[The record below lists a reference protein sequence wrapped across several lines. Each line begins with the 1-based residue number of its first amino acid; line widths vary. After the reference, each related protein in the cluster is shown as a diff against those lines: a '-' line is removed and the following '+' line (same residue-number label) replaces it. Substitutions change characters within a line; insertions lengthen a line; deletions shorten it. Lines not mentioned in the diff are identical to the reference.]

1 MNRGLLL
8 GCVALAMTCG
18 AAKAASMCGQFDPP
32 KVDAFG
38 LEGAV
43 LRLEGADPA
52 DSGTGYLIS
61 ATQGYVLTAQHVVKQ
76 PKEGG
81 IIQATSPWRSGVV
94 FDAQVIGDLMG
105 ESSPVDVAL
114 LKIVDPSK
122 LAGIRAV
129 DISLKLPGR
138 GDQLQTMGYPRFGDV
153 PNNTVQATQLANPA
167 FSPSNGDIQTS
178 DAIAK
183 PGASG
188 SPLINGFGAAVGT
201 ATEALGIQEVDAWFI
216 PMASVTPL
224 LDKIKPS
231 DEAIKIESMMKS
243 HSIDQ
248 SELKGMLE
256 NTNEV
261 SNLDLY
267 ELVRLVKADKE
278 TSESSRELMRCP
290 ISYALDSRGMFD
302 LVIDMQYA
310 DAPVKADAN
319 LHIAERD
326 MALGNPVLAITHS
339 QQAIA
344 GYKSLGES
352 KNIVKGQLILAK
364 AQYQSDTLPQA
375 KETLAA
381 VLANLKA
388 LPESDRGD
396 AYLLAAEID
405 TKRGDLKSA
414 KARLQQASDRFA
426 EQGEFNQAALAKRL
440 TASIDLRQGSTRAAE
455 ASTND
460 AIHFY
465 KVSGNVR
472 GQADLLYEKAK
483 VQAASGDEKGL
494 KSTAEEYI
502 KLSPG
507 STKAVEMKNVLY
519 EVEKQGSASQIQ

>member
-1 MNRGLLL
+1 MNTSLF
-8 GCVALAMTCG
+8 VACAVFAMTCET
-18 AAKAASMCGQFDPP
+18 AHATSLCGQFDPP

-38 LEGAV
+38 LQGAV
-43 LRLEGADPA
+43 LRLEGADTA
-52 DSGTGYLIS
+52 GSGTGYLIS
-61 ATQGYVLTAQHVVKQ
+61 ATQGYVLTAQHVVMQ

-81 IIQATSPWRSGVV
+81 IIQATSPLRPGVV
-94 FDAQVIGDLMG
+94 FNAEVIDDLKKDG
-105 ESSPVDVAL
+105 GSVDVAL
-114 LKIVDPSK
+114 LKIIDPSK
-122 LAGIRAV
+122 LSGLRAV
-129 DISLKLPGR
+129 DISLKLPGP
-138 GDQLQTMGYPRFGDV
+138 GDQLHTMGYPKFGAL
-153 PNNTVQATQLANPA
+153 PNNTLQTALVANPA
-167 FSPSNGDIQTS
+167 FSPSSGTIQAGDVN
-178 DAIAK
+178 AK

-188 SPLINGFGAAVGT
+188 SPLINEFGAAVGT
-201 ATEALGIQEVDAWFI
+201 VTQTLGVQEVDAWFI

-224 LDKIKPS
+224 LDEIKPS

-319 LHIAERD
+319 LHIAQRD

-344 GYKSLGES
+344 GYRSFGDS

-381 VLANLKA
+381 VLANVQA
-388 LPESDRGD
+388 LPASDRGE
-396 AYLLAAEID
+396 AYLLAGEID
-405 TKRGDLKSA
+405 TKRGNLKSA
-414 KARLQQASDRFA
+414 RTQFQQASDRFA

-465 KVSGNVR
+465 KVSGNVQ

-519 EVEKQGSASQIQ
+519 EVEKQGGTSQIQ